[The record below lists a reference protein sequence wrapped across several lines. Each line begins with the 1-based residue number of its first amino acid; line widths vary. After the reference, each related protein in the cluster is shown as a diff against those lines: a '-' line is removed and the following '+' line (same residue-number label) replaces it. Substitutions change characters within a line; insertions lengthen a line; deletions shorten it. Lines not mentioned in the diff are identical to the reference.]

1 MQHKLTPIIIATA
14 LLLSMV
20 LSATLQSSEEDGKLG
35 PVDSITL
42 AGSTGDITVKNTDE
56 RVSWGE
62 EKTSRLWSIGFM
74 ETGKALEQLMK
85 ADHFVEVRDDL
96 DEELEE
102 ELDAARGKLDDI
114 RERGR
119 DLEQDDP
126 EIPALRQEWDN
137 AYRKFEQVQQAAI
150 KLRGELAAEQMEESY
165 NEVLE
170 AVNVV
175 SDRLNIDM
183 VLRFIPPDS
192 EFEGNSPDA
201 AIMQIRL
208 RTALRLPEGIDITD
222 EVLSELGLEVE

>member
-1 MQHKLTPIIIATA
+1 MQHKRTPLVIATA
-14 LLLSMV
+14 LFLSMI
-20 LSATLQSSEEDGKLG
+20 LSASLQSSEEDGKLG
-35 PVDSITL
+35 PIDSITL
-42 AGSTGDITVKNTDE
+42 AGSEGDITVKNSDE
-56 RVSWGE
+56 RISWGE
-62 EKTSRLWSIGFM
+62 EKTSRTWSIGFM

-85 ADHFVEVRDDL
+85 AEHFVEVRDDL
-96 DEELEE
+96 DEELDEG
-102 ELDAARGKLDDI
+102 LSAARETLDDI
-114 RERGR
+114 VERGR
-119 DLEQDDP
+119 SLEPDDP
-126 EIPALRQEWDN
+126 EGPALRQEWES
-137 AYRKFEQVQQAAI
+137 AYRNFEQVQQAAM
-150 KLRGELAAEQMEESY
+150 KTRGELAAEQMEESY

>member
-1 MQHKLTPIIIATA
+1 MQHKLTPFIIATS
-14 LLLSMV
+14 LFLSIV
-20 LSATLQSSEEDGKLG
+20 LTQSLQSSEENGKLG
-35 PVDSITL
+35 PIDSITL
-42 AGSTGDITVKNTDE
+42 AGSDGDITVKNSDE
-56 RVSWGE
+56 RISWGE
-62 EKTSRLWSIGFM
+62 EKTSKVWSVGFM

-85 ADHFVEVRDDL
+85 ADHFVEVRDEL

-102 ELDAARGKLDDI
+102 SLKAARETLDEI
-114 RERGR
+114 GERGR
-119 DLEQDDP
+119 SLEADDP
-126 EIPALRQEWDN
+126 EGPALRQEWES
-137 AYRKFEQVQQAAI
+137 AYRNFERIQKAAI
-150 KLRGELAAEQMEESY
+150 KTRGELAAEQMEESY

>member
-1 MQHKLTPIIIATA
+1 MQHKLTPFIIATS
-14 LLLSMV
+14 LFLSIV
-20 LSATLQSSEEDGKLG
+20 LTQSLQSSEENGKLG
-35 PVDSITL
+35 PIDSITL
-42 AGSTGDITVKNTDE
+42 AGSDGDITVKNSDE
-56 RVSWGE
+56 RISWGE
-62 EKTSRLWSIGFM
+62 EKTSKVWSVGFM

-85 ADHFVEVRDDL
+85 ADHFVEVRDEL

-102 ELDAARGKLDDI
+102 GLKAARETLDEI

-119 DLEQDDP
+119 SLEPDDP
-126 EIPALRQEWDN
+126 EGPALRQEWES
-137 AYRKFEQVQQAAI
+137 AYRNFEQIQQASI
-150 KLRGELAAEQMEESY
+150 KKRGELAAEQMEESY

>member
-1 MQHKLTPIIIATA
+1 MQHKLTPFIIATS
-14 LLLSMV
+14 LFLSIV
-20 LSATLQSSEEDGKLG
+20 LTQSLQSSEENGKLG
-35 PVDSITL
+35 PIDSITL
-42 AGSTGDITVKNTDE
+42 AGSDGDITVKNSDE
-56 RVSWGE
+56 RISWGE
-62 EKTSRLWSIGFM
+62 EKTSKVWSVGFM

-85 ADHFVEVRDDL
+85 ADHFVEVRDEL

-102 ELDAARGKLDDI
+102 SLKAARETLDEI

-119 DLEQDDP
+119 SLEADDP
-126 EIPALRQEWDN
+126 EGPALRQEWES
-137 AYRKFEQVQQAAI
+137 AYRNFEQIQQAAI
-150 KLRGELAAEQMEESY
+150 KTRGELAAEQMEESY

>member
-1 MQHKLTPIIIATA
+1 MQHKSTPFIIATS
-14 LLLSMV
+14 LFLSVV
-20 LSATLQSSEEDGKLG
+20 LTASLQSSEEDGKLG
-35 PVDSITL
+35 PIDSITL
-42 AGSTGDITVKNTDE
+42 AGSEGDITVKNSDK

-62 EKTSRLWSIGFM
+62 EKTSRAWSLGFM

-96 DEELEE
+96 NEELKEG
-102 ELDAARGKLDDI
+102 LDAAREILDDLM
-114 RERGR
+114 ERGR
-119 DLEQDDP
+119 LLEPDDP
-126 EIPALRQEWDN
+126 GGPALRQEWES
-137 AYRKFEQVQQAAI
+137 AYRNFEQIQQSAMNA
-150 KLRGELAAEQMEESY
+150 RGELAAEQMEESY

-175 SDRLNIDM
+175 ADRLNIDM
-183 VLRFIPPDS
+183 ILRFIPPNS

-201 AIMQIRL
+201 ALMQIRL

>member
-114 RERGR
+114 RERGQ

>member
-1 MQHKLTPIIIATA
+1 MQHKLTPFIIATS
-14 LLLSMV
+14 LFLSIV
-20 LSATLQSSEEDGKLG
+20 LTQSLQSSEENGKLG
-35 PVDSITL
+35 PIDSITL
-42 AGSTGDITVKNTDE
+42 AGSDGDITVKNSDE
-56 RVSWGE
+56 RISWGE
-62 EKTSRLWSIGFM
+62 EKTSKVWSVGFM

-85 ADHFVEVRDDL
+85 ADHFVEVRDEL

-102 ELDAARGKLDDI
+102 GLKAARETLDEI
-114 RERGR
+114 MERGR
-119 DLEQDDP
+119 SLEADDP
-126 EIPALRQEWDN
+126 EGPALRQEWES
-137 AYRKFEQVQQAAI
+137 AYRNFEQIQQAAI
-150 KLRGELAAEQMEESY
+150 KTRGELAAEQMEESY

>member
-1 MQHKLTPIIIATA
+1 MQHKLTPFIIATS
-14 LLLSMV
+14 LFLSIV
-20 LSATLQSSEEDGKLG
+20 LTQSLQSSEENGKLG
-35 PVDSITL
+35 PIDSITL
-42 AGSTGDITVKNTDE
+42 AGSDGDITVKNSDE
-56 RVSWGE
+56 RISWGE
-62 EKTSRLWSIGFM
+62 EKTSKVWSVGFM

-85 ADHFVEVRDDL
+85 ADHFVEVRDEL

-102 ELDAARGKLDDI
+102 GLKAARETLDEI
-114 RERGR
+114 MERGR
-119 DLEQDDP
+119 SLEPDDP
-126 EIPALRQEWDN
+126 EGPALRQEWES
-137 AYRKFEQVQQAAI
+137 AYRNFEQIQQAAI
-150 KLRGELAAEQMEESY
+150 KTRGELAAEQMEESY

>member
-1 MQHKLTPIIIATA
+1 MI
-14 LLLSMV
+14 
-20 LSATLQSSEEDGKLG
+20 LSASLQSSEEDGKLG
-35 PVDSITL
+35 PIDSITL
-42 AGSTGDITVKNTDE
+42 AGSEGDITVKNSDE
-56 RVSWGE
+56 RISWGE
-62 EKTSRLWSIGFM
+62 EKTSRTWSIGFM

-85 ADHFVEVRDDL
+85 AEHFVEVRDDL
-96 DEELEE
+96 DEELDEG
-102 ELDAARGKLDDI
+102 LSAARETLDDI
-114 RERGR
+114 VERGR
-119 DLEQDDP
+119 SLEPDDP
-126 EIPALRQEWDN
+126 EGPALRQEWES
-137 AYRKFEQVQQAAI
+137 AYRNFEQVQQAAM
-150 KLRGELAAEQMEESY
+150 KTRGELAAEQMEESY

>member
-1 MQHKLTPIIIATA
+1 MQHKLTPFIIATS
-14 LLLSMV
+14 LFLSIV
-20 LSATLQSSEEDGKLG
+20 LTQSLQSSEENGKLG
-35 PVDSITL
+35 PIDSITL
-42 AGSTGDITVKNTDE
+42 AGSDGDITVKNSDE
-56 RVSWGE
+56 RISWGE
-62 EKTSRLWSIGFM
+62 EKTSKVWSVGFM

-85 ADHFVEVRDDL
+85 ADHFVEVRDEL

-102 ELDAARGKLDDI
+102 GLKAARETLDEI
-114 RERGR
+114 GERGR
-119 DLEQDDP
+119 SLEADDP
-126 EIPALRQEWDN
+126 EGPALRQEWES
-137 AYRKFEQVQQAAI
+137 AYRNFEQIQQASI
-150 KLRGELAAEQMEESY
+150 KKRGELAAEQMEESY

>member
-1 MQHKLTPIIIATA
+1 MQHKLTPFIIATS
-14 LLLSMV
+14 LFLSIV
-20 LSATLQSSEEDGKLG
+20 LTQSLQSSEENGKLG
-35 PVDSITL
+35 PIDSITL
-42 AGSTGDITVKNTDE
+42 AGSDGDITVKNSDE
-56 RVSWGE
+56 RISWGE
-62 EKTSRLWSIGFM
+62 EKTSKVWSVGFM

-85 ADHFVEVRDDL
+85 ADHFVEVRDEL

-102 ELDAARGKLDDI
+102 SLKAARETLDEI

-119 DLEQDDP
+119 SLEPDDP
-126 EIPALRQEWDN
+126 EGPALMQEWES
-137 AYRKFEQVQQAAI
+137 AYRNFEQIQQASI
-150 KLRGELAAEQMEESY
+150 KKRGELAAEQMEESY

>member
-1 MQHKLTPIIIATA
+1 MQHKLTPIIIATS
-14 LLLSMV
+14 LFLSIV
-20 LSATLQSSEEDGKLG
+20 LTQSLQSSEENGKLG
-35 PVDSITL
+35 PIDSITL
-42 AGSTGDITVKNTDE
+42 AGSDEDITVKNSDE
-56 RVSWGE
+56 RISWGE
-62 EKTSRLWSIGFM
+62 EKTSKVWSVGFM

-85 ADHFVEVRDDL
+85 ADHFVEVRDEL

-102 ELDAARGKLDDI
+102 SLKAARETLDEI
-114 RERGR
+114 MERGR
-119 DLEQDDP
+119 SLEADDP
-126 EIPALRQEWDN
+126 EGPALRQEWES
-137 AYRKFEQVQQAAI
+137 AYRNFEQIQQASI
-150 KLRGELAAEQMEESY
+150 KTRGELAAEQMEESY

>member
-1 MQHKLTPIIIATA
+1 MQHKLTPFIIATS
-14 LLLSMV
+14 LFLSIV
-20 LSATLQSSEEDGKLG
+20 LTQSLQSSEENGKLG
-35 PVDSITL
+35 PIDSITL
-42 AGSTGDITVKNTDE
+42 AGSDGDITVKNSDE
-56 RVSWGE
+56 RISWGE
-62 EKTSRLWSIGFM
+62 EKTSKVWSVGFM

-85 ADHFVEVRDDL
+85 ADHFVEVRDEL

-102 ELDAARGKLDDI
+102 SLKAARETLDEI

-119 DLEQDDP
+119 SLEPDDP
-126 EIPALRQEWDN
+126 EGPALRQEWES
-137 AYRKFEQVQQAAI
+137 AYRNFEQIQQAAI
-150 KLRGELAAEQMEESY
+150 KTRGELAAEQMEESY

>member
-1 MQHKLTPIIIATA
+1 MQHKLTPFIIATS
-14 LLLSMV
+14 LFLSIV
-20 LSATLQSSEEDGKLG
+20 LTQSLQSSEENGKLG
-35 PVDSITL
+35 PIDSITL
-42 AGSTGDITVKNTDE
+42 AGSDGDITVKNSDE
-56 RVSWGE
+56 RISWGE
-62 EKTSRLWSIGFM
+62 EKTSKVWSVGFM

-85 ADHFVEVRDDL
+85 ADHFVEVRDEL

-102 ELDAARGKLDDI
+102 GLKAARETLDEI
-114 RERGR
+114 GERGR
-119 DLEQDDP
+119 SLEADDP
-126 EIPALRQEWDN
+126 EGPALRQEWES
-137 AYRKFEQVQQAAI
+137 AYRNFEQIQQAAI
-150 KLRGELAAEQMEESY
+150 KTRGELAAEQMEESY